1 MVMAT
6 GGRKKSEGKLEDAAA
21 AFWRERDTRSRGK
34 KLARGWWDHRKNSSV
49 SPNFVFSNELWK
61 LLEMNIFF
69 VCHNLLESCQKS
81 RFVKQIIPNCW
92 SCFNTDGTFL
102 GSF

>member
-49 SPNFVFSNELWK
+49 SPNFVFFK
-61 LLEMNIFF
+61 
-69 VCHNLLESCQKS
+69 
-81 RFVKQIIPNCW
+81 
-92 SCFNTDGTFL
+92 
-102 GSF
+102 

>member
-34 KLARGWWDHRKNSSV
+34 KIGARMVG
-49 SPNFVFSNELWK
+49 SPEK
-61 LLEMNIFF
+61 
-69 VCHNLLESCQKS
+69 
-81 RFVKQIIPNCW
+81 
-92 SCFNTDGTFL
+92 
-102 GSF
+102 

>member
-34 KLARGWWDHRKNSSV
+34 NWR
-49 SPNFVFSNELWK
+49 E
-61 LLEMNIFF
+61 
-69 VCHNLLESCQKS
+69 
-81 RFVKQIIPNCW
+81 
-92 SCFNTDGTFL
+92 DGGIT
-102 GSF
+102 GKIAV